1 MRELQT
7 HRNPH
12 GRLESA
18 SLGESPPPGNLTG
31 AQRALREEVIRLG
44 PWFHNLHLPD
54 GTQTAPRHLL
64 GDFPAVKWRQVAPWV
79 PQDLTG
85 CRALDIGC
93 NAGFYSFE
101 LARRGAEVTAIDIE
115 PRYLEQA
122 AWAACRFGLQD
133 RVTFRQASVYDLAGA
148 SESYDLVCF
157 LGVLY
162 HLRHPLLA
170 LDVVRG
176 VTGGRMILQTLTMP
190 GEDVLTPPESIALD
204 ERSLMREPGWPMM
217 AFVEGELEED
227 PTNWWA
233 PSHSCVEAMARAAGF
248 RIVARPGHEIYLC
261 EPDPREQRLGAQLR
275 QAELDTIFRNGA
287 RRRPGGLR

>member
-1 MRELQT
+1 MSRPDRMQT
-7 HRNPH
+7 ARRAY
-12 GRLESA
+12 GRLESDSA
-18 SLGESPPPGNLTG
+18 IRDDL
-31 AQRALREEVIRLG
+31 ARLG

-54 GTQTAPRHLL
+54 GTQTAPQHLL
-64 GDFPAVKWRQVAPWV
+64 GDFPAVKWRQVAPWLAA
-79 PQDLTG
+79 DLRG

-122 AWAACRFGLQD
+122 RWAACQLNLEAQL
-133 RVTFRQASVYDLAGA
+133 TFRRASVYELAGTG
-148 SESYDLVCF
+148 ERFDLVCF

-190 GEDVLTPPESIALD
+190 GEEVLTPPESIGLG
-204 ERSLMREPGWPMM
+204 ERELMRAPGWPLM
-217 AFVEGELEED
+217 AFIEGELEED

-233 PSHSCVEAMARAAGF
+233 PNHACVEALVRTAGF
-248 RIVARPGHEIYLC
+248 RVVARPGHEIYLC
-261 EPDPREQRLGAQLR
+261 EPEPDEPRLKAQLR
-275 QAELDTIFRNGA
+275 QAELATLFPQAGDGQEE
-287 RRRPGGLR
+287 